1 MSTLNSV
8 TIELNIGDRIL
19 VGKNR
24 KPATITKIEYHQRS
38 GEIVLNTTEG
48 TRRALTFALDTDR

>member
-1 MSTLNSV
+1 MSTLNSITV
-8 TIELNIGDRIL
+8 ELNLGDKIL

-24 KPATITKIEYHQRS
+24 KPATITKIEYHERS

-48 TRRALTFALDTDR
+48 TRRALTFALDTQ